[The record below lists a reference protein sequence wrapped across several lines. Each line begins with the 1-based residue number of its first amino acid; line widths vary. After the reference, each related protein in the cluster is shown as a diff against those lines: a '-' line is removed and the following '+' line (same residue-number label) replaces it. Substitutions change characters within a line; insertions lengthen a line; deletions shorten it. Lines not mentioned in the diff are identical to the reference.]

1 MYIYFSGGQEMVCK
15 ACGHINQDNMAKFC
29 SACGSELQQ
38 ESQNTVYQESVY
50 YQPPPQRVPNYLIFS
65 ILTTV
70 FCCLPIGIAAIIK
83 SSQVDKKVAIGEYD
97 EAIKMSQQAKTLS
110 ILSVILGVVFVIFYI
125 IIIAITSTALR

>member
-1 MYIYFSGGQEMVCK
+1 MAISIKTIWRNFVQHAETNFSKNHKTPFIRKCILPATTTK
-15 ACGHINQDNMAKFC
+15 SAKLSDFFNTYNGILLSAHRYC
-29 SACGSELQQ
+29 S
-38 ESQNTVYQESVY
+38 NYQ
-50 YQPPPQRVPNYLIFS
+50 
-65 ILTTV
+65 
-70 FCCLPIGIAAIIK
+70 